1 MDEYFELGLV
11 SYDVLPNGRV
21 SVQFTDNIAL
31 EYVNEASLD
40 QDCLSYDAEV
50 IENLRKYIVCYC
62 AHFGG
67 DSIERP
73 STALRYQSQVLQ
85 CCSMGQRLS
94 LEVHPTLQGLK
105 T

>member
-1 MDEYFELGLV
+1 MNEYFELGLV
-11 SYDVLPNGRV
+11 SYDVFQDGRV

-31 EYVNEASLD
+31 EYVNETSLD

-67 DSIERP
+67 DNIEGKKFVFDLAEPNGNIVRI
-73 STALRYQSQVLQ
+73 V
-85 CCSMGQRLS
+85 
-94 LEVHPTLQGLK
+94 
-105 T
+105 